1 MPFNKPIPDSESRSG
16 ESSNLAA
23 LVQAEKLIQVALILP
38 CAAFIGW
45 VAGAW
50 LDSRLHQSWI
60 SMAGIVLGIVSGL
73 VGAVRMAI
81 VLASKPARGDNPDD
95 KGNQA

>member
-1 MPFNKPIPDSESRSG
+1 MPFNRPIPKSKQRPEP
-16 ESSNLAA
+16 SSNLAA
-23 LVQAEKLIQVALILP
+23 IVQAEKLIQIALVLP

-50 LDSRLHQSWI
+50 LDTRLHQSWL
-60 SMAGIVLGIVSGL
+60 SMAGIVVGIVSGL

-81 VLASKPARGDNPDD
+81 VLASKPRPGDSQEG
-95 KGNQA
+95 KGKNA